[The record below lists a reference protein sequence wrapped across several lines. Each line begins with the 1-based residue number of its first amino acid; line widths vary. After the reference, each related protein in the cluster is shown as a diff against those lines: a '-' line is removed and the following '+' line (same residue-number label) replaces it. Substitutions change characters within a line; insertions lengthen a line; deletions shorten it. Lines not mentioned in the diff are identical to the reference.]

1 MVEGRYG
8 SRVGETGGGGPHDP
22 FSWSFL
28 AAKIAI
34 DAWQWWLQGGELGE
48 GRPEPDLQWTT
59 PNTIALEIADLRLRD
74 FSLARTGAPVL
85 ICAPYALHGASI
97 ADFAAGHSIVEALRN
112 GGVARLYLAEW
123 RSASPDMSSRSIDSY
138 LSDLNVAVDDIGHP
152 VDLVGLCQGGWL
164 SLIYAARF
172 PSKVRCL
179 VLAGVPVD
187 MSVGSALSRAVAS
200 MSSDAFK
207 VLVDSTSGLV
217 RGEQMRRFWGA
228 SPDPTT
234 ALQRTLSPDILSDRQ
249 FVERFDRWQRQTLD
263 LPGTFFLQ
271 TVNWIFRENRLA
283 AGEFVAL
290 GHAVQ
295 LNRVS
300 VPVFLL
306 AGANDEVVPAEQALA
321 TASLLGTPDAE
332 IETAVAPSSHLGLF
346 MGRETIGVFWARIAD
361 WLRSMDGM
369 SL

>member
-1 MVEGRYG
+1 MSEA
-8 SRVGETGGGGPHDP
+8 GGGWSHDP

-34 DAWQWWLQGGELGE
+34 DAWQWWLQGGEPGE
-48 GRPEPDLQWTT
+48 RRLEPDLQWTT
-59 PNTIALEIADLRLRD
+59 PNAIALEIAGLRLRD
-74 FSLARTGAPVL
+74 FSLARTGVPAL

-97 ADFAAGHSIVEALRN
+97 ADFASEHSVVEALRN

-152 VDLVGLCQGGWL
+152 IDLVGLCQGGWL

-172 PSKVRCL
+172 PNKVRRL

-200 MSSDAFK
+200 MPPDAFK
-207 VLVDSTSGLV
+207 ALVDSASGLV
-217 RGEQMRRFWGA
+217 RGEQMRRFWGG
-228 SPDPTT
+228 SPDPAT
-234 ALQRTLSPDILSDRQ
+234 ALQRTLSSDVLGDRQ
-249 FVERFDRWQRQTLD
+249 FFERFDRWKRETLD

-283 AGEFVAL
+283 SGEFVAL

-295 LNRVS
+295 LNQVN

-306 AGANDEVVPAEQALA
+306 AGADDDVVPAEQALA

-346 MGRETIGVFWARIAD
+346 MGRETIGGFWVRIAD
-361 WLRSMDGM
+361 WLRSVD
-369 SL
+369 STSAKAVSA